1 MTNLI
6 VITSFDEKKGLGHC
20 YRQLSLCKK
29 LLSKNIKIFFFTVKK
44 IPNFLKNKN
53 KKINFKILK
62 NRENI
67 LKEVKKINPSWIFI
81 DVHQSEINNYEYLS
95 KIFKVVIFLSD
106 IKKKYKRYG
115 KIFFEYGK
123 NILRKSLIFKKKQ
136 KLFIS
141 GRNFIWFRDEFL
153 NLRVINIKKR
163 KNDIFISHGGTDS
176 KNLSLKN
183 ISMLENFH
191 KKLSIYLVVTSKF
204 KGLKKLTRFV
214 KNQNIIILLLK
225 ISKNISKYMG
235 NSKLAIINGGNTRY
249 ELCMTGTPI
258 LAISLTIQQILYNK
272 PLTELK
278 LVKILGYIMKLA
290 KRRF

>member
-1 MTNLI
+1 MA
-6 VITSFDEKKGLGHC
+6 K
-20 YRQLSLCKK
+20 Y
-29 LLSKNIKIFFFTVKK
+29 
-44 IPNFLKNKN
+44 
-53 KKINFKILK
+53 
-62 NRENI
+62 
-67 LKEVKKINPSWIFI
+67 
-81 DVHQSEINNYEYLS
+81 
-95 KIFKVVIFLSD
+95 FLSMV
-106 IKKKYKRYG
+106 KYFK
-115 KIFFEYGK
+115 
-123 NILRKSLIFKKKQ
+123 KSLIFKKKQ

-225 ISKNISKYMG
+225 IPKIFQSIW
-235 NSKLAIINGGNTRY
+235 
-249 ELCMTGTPI
+249 EI
-258 LAISLTIQQILYNK
+258 LS
-272 PLTELK
+272 
-278 LVKILGYIMKLA
+278 
-290 KRRF
+290 